1 MVMTFC
7 NGPENKCLDKRITY
21 NKINNRVRKSSSEYL
36 LNKKAGIVSK
46 MVGEAATP
54 TNLRQAGGPGDLT
67 RAVQKRGG
75 NFSFGI
81 GSKSVRNRLNYSGNK
96 KGGVDK
102 KHNSYARFL
111 ARKVGGVLRQDK
123 IMNDTWDYSI
133 NKKCTKGPNCKDHK
147 CRTERMPPTWK
158 DPKATGKTGNPGTT
172 VRSICGNKIC
182 KY

>member
-7 NGPENKCLDKRITY
+7 NGPVNKCLDKRITY
-21 NKINNRVRKSSSEYL
+21 NKINKRIGKSSSEYL
-36 LNKKAGIVSK
+36 LNKRASVVSK

-54 TNLRQAGGPGDLT
+54 TNLSQAGGPGDLT
-67 RAVQKRGG
+67 RSVQKRGG

-123 IMNDTWDYSI
+123 IINDTWDYST
-133 NKKCTKGPNCKDHK
+133 NKKCTSGDCKTHK
-147 CRTERMPPTWK
+147 CRTERMPPTW
-158 DPKATGKTGNPGTT
+158 DDTKATGKKGNPGIT

>member
-1 MVMTFC
+1 MVKPCMTFC
-7 NGPENKCLDKRITY
+7 NSPENKCLDKRVIY

-75 NFSFGI
+75 NFSFG
-81 GSKSVRNRLNYSGNK
+81 SKSNRLNYSGNK

-111 ARKVGGVLRQDK
+111 ARKVGNVLRQDK
-123 IMNDTWDYSI
+123 IMNDTWNYST
-133 NKKCTKGPNCKDHK
+133 NKKCTSGPDCKTHK
-147 CRTERMPPTWK
+147 CRTERMPRTWD
-158 DPKATGKTGNPGTT
+158 DPKATGKTGNPGIS

>member
-7 NGPENKCLDKRITY
+7 NGPINKCLDKRVTY
-21 NKINNRVRKSSSEYL
+21 NKINKRIGKSSSEYL
-36 LNKKAGIVSK
+36 LNKRASVVSK

-54 TNLRQAGGPGDLT
+54 TNLSQAGGPGDLT

-75 NFSFGI
+75 NFSFG
-81 GSKSVRNRLNYSGNK
+81 KSNRLNYSGNK

-123 IMNDTWDYSI
+123 IMNDTWNYST
-133 NKKCTKGPNCKDHK
+133 NKKCTAGPDCKTHK
-147 CRTERMPPTWK
+147 CRTERMPPTWN
-158 DPKATGKTGNPGTT
+158 DTKATGKKGNPGTT
-172 VRSICGNKIC
+172 IRSICGNKIC

>member
-1 MVMTFC
+1 MTFC
-7 NGPENKCLDKRITY
+7 NENKCLDKRITY
-21 NKINNRVRKSSSEYL
+21 NKINKRIGKSSSEYL
-36 LNKKAGIVSK
+36 LNKRASVVSK

-54 TNLRQAGGPGDLT
+54 TNLSQAGGPGDLT

-75 NFSFGI
+75 NFSFTR
-81 GSKSVRNRLNYSGNK
+81 KSNRLNYSGNK

-123 IMNDTWDYSI
+123 IMNGTWDYSTK
-133 NKKCTKGPNCKDHK
+133 KKCTTGPNCKNHK
-147 CRTERMPPTWK
+147 CRTERMPSTWNDK
-158 DPKATGKTGNPGTT
+158 NATGKTGNPGTT